1 MKYTVWV
8 TGSSRGIGRAIAE
21 RFAREGHRVVIH
33 CHTHRAEADELC
45 AALRDGHL
53 SAMVVEGDVSAETD
67 VKRMN
72 DEIRNYYG
80 PADILVNNAGVA
92 LPQQLITDCT
102 ADDWDRLFAINVRG
116 AFLCS
121 RAVLP
126 GMVKKQRGSIVNISS
141 MWGVTGGSC
150 EVAYSASKA
159 ALIGLTKALAKE
171 TAPSGIRVNCV
182 APGFVATEMNAHLD
196 ADAVEAIRQDTPLL
210 TLGTAEDIAGAVCFL
225 ALGESRFV
233 TGQVLCCD
241 GGRCI

>member
-33 CHTHRAEADELC
+33 CRTRRAEADALC
-45 AALRDGHL
+45 AALKAERL
-53 SAMVVEGDVSAETD
+53 SAMVVQGDVSSEADVLRMAE
-67 VKRMN
+67 
-72 DEIRNYYG
+72 EIRTHFG
-80 PADILVNNAGVA
+80 PVEILVNNAGLA
-92 LPQQLITDCT
+92 LGQQLLTDCSVEEF
-102 ADDWDRLFAINVRG
+102 DRVFAVNVRG

-126 GMVKKQRGSIVNISS
+126 NMVQKQRGSIVNVSS

-150 EVAYSASKA
+150 EVPYSASKA
-159 ALIGLTKALAKE
+159 ALIGMTRALAKE
-171 TAPSGIRVNCV
+171 VAPSGIRVNCV
-182 APGFVATEMNAHLD
+182 APGFVQTEMNAHLP
-196 ADAVEAIRQDTPLL
+196 ADVVEDIRQDTPLM
-210 TLGTAEDIAGAVCFL
+210 TLGTPEDIAATVRFL
-225 ALGESRFV
+225 ALEDSRFM

>member
-1 MKYTVWV
+1 MKYTVWI

-21 RFAREGHRVVIH
+21 RFAGEGHRVVIH
-33 CHTHRAEADELC
+33 CRARRDEADALC
-45 AALRDGHL
+45 AALRADHL
-53 SAMVVEGDVSAETD
+53 SAMVVQGDVSAEAD
-67 VKRMN
+67 VERMVG
-72 DEIRNYYG
+72 EIRDYFG
-80 PADILVNNAGVA
+80 PVEILINNAGVA

-102 ADDWDRLFAINVRG
+102 PDDWDRLFAVNVRG
-116 AFLCS
+116 AFLCC

-126 GMVKKQRGSIVNISS
+126 GMVRKQRGSIVNISS

-150 EVAYSASKA
+150 EVPYSASKA

-196 ADAVEAIRQDTPLL
+196 ADTVEAIRQDTPLL
-210 TLGTAEDIAGAVCFL
+210 SLGTAEDIADAVCFL
-225 ALGESRFV
+225 ALEQSRFV